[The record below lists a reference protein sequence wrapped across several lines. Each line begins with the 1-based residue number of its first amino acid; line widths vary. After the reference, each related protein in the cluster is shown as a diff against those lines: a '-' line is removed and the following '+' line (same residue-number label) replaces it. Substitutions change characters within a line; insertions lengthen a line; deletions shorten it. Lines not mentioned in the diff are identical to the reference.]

1 MIINANKHTIE
12 EMYKVGNVIQWKHGN
27 IYLIVKNDKYGYS
40 IVNLTNNK
48 VYATYDTM
56 KKLIHAVASKD
67 DVLLNAEIKVF

>member
-12 EMYKVGNVIQWKHGN
+12 EMYKVGNVIRWKNGN

-40 IVNLTNNK
+40 IVDLTNNK

-56 KKLIHAVASKD
+56 KNLIHNVASES
-67 DVLLNAEIKVF
+67 DVLINAEIKVF